1 MTRVDIS
8 LTAREQLN
16 DLSTAAQQRIKTK
29 LLNEVSDDPERYLRP
44 LSNSPHQSIRVGDYR
59 VIVDYDGDSDRI
71 KIHDVGHRRN
81 IYD

>member
-16 DLSTAAQQRIKTK
+16 SLSTAAQRRIKTK

-59 VIVDYDGDSDRI
+59 VDYDGDSDRI